1 MRDKVQD
8 KIDTVIKFEIE
19 HARKKPDLDGK
30 LAKEVKL
37 ENESQIEELEFSA
50 DQVDES
56 IISLGS
62 VNID

>member
-19 HARKKPDLDGK
+19 HARKKPDVGGE

-37 ENESQIEELEFSA
+37 ENESLVEELEFSIGQA
-50 DQVDES
+50 DES
-56 IISLGS
+56 DISLGS